1 MGDDKIQE
9 LFLQLVQD
17 MSFVKA
23 KLSYIEEQKF
33 SARIDTLEAQNREH
47 DRTIKS
53 LEKRNDTME
62 EFVRG
67 ALQEN
72 KKQQTGVFISLGM
85 AVFSAIISV
94 LFGLLIRQGVVS
106 CKWIIVKP
114 TQKFT
119 TAINTRMKKSSR
131 QWKRSCKNVKN

>member
-9 LFLQLVQD
+9 LLLQLVQD

-23 KLSYIEEQKF
+23 KLSSIEEQKL
-33 SARIDTLEAQNREH
+33 SARIDSLEAQNREH

-67 ALQEN
+67 SLQET
-72 KKQQTGVFISLGM
+72 KKQQTGVFISMGM
-85 AVFSAIISV
+85 AVFSAILSLIFS
-94 LFGLLIRQGVVS
+94 LLI
-106 CKWIIVKP
+106 
-114 TQKFT
+114 
-119 TAINTRMKKSSR
+119 
-131 QWKRSCKNVKN
+131 

>member
-9 LFLQLVQD
+9 LLLQLVQD

-23 KLSYIEEQKF
+23 KLSNIEEQKL
-33 SARIDTLEAQNREH
+33 SARIDSLEAQNREH

-62 EFVRG
+62 EFGRG
-67 ALQEN
+67 SMQET
-72 KKQQTGVFISLGM
+72 KKQQTGVFISMGM

-94 LFGLLIRQGVVS
+94 LFGLLI
-106 CKWIIVKP
+106 
-114 TQKFT
+114 
-119 TAINTRMKKSSR
+119 
-131 QWKRSCKNVKN
+131 